1 MSLNKQMV
9 LFIASMLLILLIGTF
24 ALNLSNTKHFLQ
36 EQLSSHAQDTA
47 TSLGLSLSSNADP
60 DDISTMETM
69 INAVFDRGYYSNI
82 TLTDMDGKI
91 LYERIN
97 PQQMEAVPAWFI
109 ESINLQTP
117 TAEAIVQAG
126 WIPIG
131 MLNVTSHPG
140 YAYTELWK
148 AVINLSIW
156 FAIAALL
163 AVIVIVSALRIML
176 KPLKAMEQQAEAI
189 VKKEYL
195 LQDDL
200 PNTTEFRQVVRAM
213 NAMVQKMKDVF
224 DRDAKTAAKLQKMA
238 YQDSV
243 TGLSNRRHFEMV
255 VDTLLDIQEETTP
268 GMITL
273 VRVEGLK
280 ELNDQYGYL
289 IGDHFMKQLADSL
302 YSTLHTPYALLA
314 RLNGT
319 EIVTINPGLEAQKLQ
334 PVLSQVSKAI
344 PDALKSL
351 NAGEAPTSVSI
362 AYMDYQPGET
372 RANLLSS
379 LDYAI
384 EQAREQGKNQTFYYS
399 KQSDMEKQANIWS
412 QLIRKAI
419 TEQRFV
425 LYQQN
430 TFTYQGEPQDKE
442 VFIRLR
448 DEDGVIHSAG
458 YFMPAVEQ
466 SGKTAEIDKMVI
478 NLAFE
483 HLQKHQPTQRLSIN
497 LTRSIVFN
505 AELRNWLIRNLNTKD
520 VRTSLA
526 FELSEPL
533 MIENPEVTSQFI
545 KVLKTLGVAIGID
558 HFGSRFSNLGY
569 LQGIKPDYVKL
580 DSAFSKV
587 IEQDEQTRQ
596 YVSSLCEMANSLDI
610 NVIALAVESQ
620 AQLDAFSEL
629 GVAMFQGYYYG
640 APTPLN
646 EQTS

>member
-9 LFIASMLLILLIGTF
+9 LFIASMLLILLVGTF

-60 DDISTMETM
+60 DDLSTMETM

-82 TLTDMDGKI
+82 TLTDMDSKI

-97 PQQMEAVPAWFI
+97 PQHMEAVPAWFI
-109 ESINLQTP
+109 KSINLQTP
-117 TAEAIVQAG
+117 TAEAVVQAG
-126 WIPIG
+126 WIPTG
-131 MLNVTSHPG
+131 MLHVTSHPG

-255 VDTLLDIQEETTP
+255 VDSLLDIQEETTP

-302 YSTLHTPYALLA
+302 YPPLHTPYALLA

-319 EIVTINPGLEAQKLQ
+319 EIVAINPGLEAQQLQ
-334 PVLSQVSKAI
+334 PVISQVSKAI
-344 PDALKSL
+344 PDVLKSL

-399 KQSDMEKQANIWS
+399 KQSDMENQANIWS

-483 HLQKHQPTQRLSIN
+483 HLQNHQQTQRLSIN

-520 VRTSLA
+520 VRASLA

-569 LQGIKPDYVKL
+569 LQSIKPDYVKL
-580 DSAFSKV
+580 DAAFSKV

-610 NVIALAVESQ
+610 NVIALAVESE

-629 GVAMFQGYYYG
+629 GVTMFQGYFYG
-640 APTPLN
+640 APTPLT
-646 EQTS
+646 E